1 MKLNAL
7 IISLFLLAVS
17 ICACNDDTP
26 DEQTSLPEYSIT
38 VHSPNT
44 AELTTGESA
53 HIHVDFDEPNG
64 LTIHHVNV
72 QLTSDA
78 GDVLYDGPIEAH
90 VHTDGGHFE
99 LHDDVIINVDAG
111 TELTLTAKVWGHSA
125 GTAEQSTTKSFMV
138 Q

>member
-7 IISLFLLAVS
+7 LLSLLLAAS
-17 ICACNDDTP
+17 ICACNDDDNI
-26 DEQTSLPEYSIT
+26 DELPSLPEYRIT
-38 VHSPNT
+38 INSPNNGELVNGQT
-44 AELTTGESA
+44 ANIS
-53 HIHVDFDEPNG
+53 VDFDEPNG

-99 LHDDVIINVDAG
+99 LNDDVIINVDAG
-111 TELTLTAKVWGHSA
+111 TELTLTAKVWGHTA
-125 GTAEQSTTKSFMV
+125 GTAEQSTTTSFMV